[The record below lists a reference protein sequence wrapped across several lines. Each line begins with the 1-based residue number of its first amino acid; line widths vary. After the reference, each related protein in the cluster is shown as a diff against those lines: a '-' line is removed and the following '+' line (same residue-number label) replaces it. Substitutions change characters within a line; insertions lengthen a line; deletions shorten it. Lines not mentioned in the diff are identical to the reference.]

1 MKNIIAIIL
10 TFCLSLAARAGSFE
24 AAKYFA
30 QGNSA
35 YTNQNYQEAITCY
48 NRSAQEGLS
57 SPALSY
63 NLANAYYKTGDL
75 GNAIAY
81 YRKAEL
87 FAPRDADT
95 SANLK
100 RALSQTEDNIA
111 RKEVPSALRSFFFLY
126 FYLGLQEQ
134 AKLAL
139 IFWII
144 LWLVLSVFILS
155 KNESVRSVGKKFA
168 LVFLVLTLVFLASA
182 CYKYYDATHQGVVT
196 AEEAKIHAG
205 PDASYTE
212 IFVLRSGSEV
222 KVTRSQGSWKKIL
235 VNQEE
240 GQSQAGWL
248 EESQIKTIL

>member
-1 MKNIIAIIL
+1 MKKIITALFAVAVSI
-10 TFCLSLAARAGSFE
+10 AAQAGSFE

-35 YTNQNYQEAITCY
+35 YTNQNYQEAIECY
-48 NRSAQEGLS
+48 VRSAKEGLS

-139 IFWII
+139 LFWII
-144 LWLVLSVFILS
+144 FWLVMCVFILS
-155 KNESVRSVGKKFA
+155 KNGNIRSLAKKFA

-182 CYKYYDATHQGVVT
+182 SYKYYDASHQGVIV
-196 AEEAKIHAG
+196 AEEARIHAG

-212 IFVLRSGSEV
+212 IFVLKNGSEV
-222 KVTRSQGSWKKIL
+222 KVTGKEGNWVKIL
-235 VNQEE
+235 VSQEE
-240 GQSQAGWL
+240 GSQAGWL

>member
-10 TFCLSLAARAGSFE
+10 AFCLSLAAQAGSFE

-48 NRSAQEGLS
+48 KRSAQEGLS

-87 FAPRDADT
+87 FDPRDPDCA
-95 SANLK
+95 ANLA
-100 RALSQTEDNIA
+100 RAISQTEDSISK
-111 RKEVPSALRSFFFLY
+111 KEVPSALRSFFFLY
-126 FYLGLQEQ
+126 FYLGLKEQ
-134 AKLAL
+134 AVLALAFWVVFWLAL
-139 IFWII
+139 I
-144 LWLVLSVFILS
+144 VLILS
-155 KNESVRSVGKKFA
+155 KNVSVRSAMKKLSLAFFIITLIFLGSA
-168 LVFLVLTLVFLASA
+168 L
-182 CYKYYDATHQGVVT
+182 YKYYDAAHQGVVT

-222 KVTRSQGSWKKIL
+222 KVTRSQGNWKKIL